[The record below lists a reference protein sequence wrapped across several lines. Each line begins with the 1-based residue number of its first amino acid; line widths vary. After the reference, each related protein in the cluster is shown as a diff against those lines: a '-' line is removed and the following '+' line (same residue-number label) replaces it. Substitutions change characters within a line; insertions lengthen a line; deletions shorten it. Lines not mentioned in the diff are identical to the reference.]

1 LSEFEDGGFEDTSKD
16 DAAVG
21 ESQAREG
28 LPPGF
33 RMRADA
39 HYVDQLTSRR
49 SEPSRENPRGGQRSK
64 PAGGWDEELGLGFP
78 VESREI
84 QRSIPLS
91 HLVEDLTTIQGAA
104 AMLAND
110 TSPLVRRV
118 SLDLINMHASR
129 AAWRLRAEAVLSG
142 AHRVERRG
150 RRLGALLTQVR
161 EALAPVCRLSGAGL
175 DVHATNWDAGV
186 NIDADVLEVGLIGAV
201 LATLG
206 LVRSDEWAAVRIHAV
221 EQDGELGTIDIAQEE
236 VRLPEGLGRRFF
248 DPAFLERPGG
258 WVACLGAATAKAAAK
273 LHGGDATVITH
284 ERRGSTIRLTL

>member
-1 LSEFEDGGFEDTSKD
+1 MAEFEDGGFEGTSKD
-16 DAAVG
+16 DAEAG
-21 ESQAREG
+21 ESQTREG

-39 HYVDQLTSRR
+39 HYVDLLTSRR
-49 SEPSRENPRGGQRSK
+49 SEPSRESQRS
-64 PAGGWDEELGLGFP
+64 
-78 VESREI
+78 V
-84 QRSIPLS
+84 PLS

-118 SLDLINMHASR
+118 SLDLINMHAAR

-142 AHRVERRG
+142 GHRVERRG

-161 EALAPVCRLSGAGL
+161 EGLAPACRLSGAGL
-175 DVHATNWDAGV
+175 DVHATDWDAVVSVDG
-186 NIDADVLEVGLIGAV
+186 DVLEVGLIGAV

-221 EQDGELGTIDIAQEE
+221 EQDGELQTIDIAQEE
-236 VRLPEGLGRRFF
+236 VRLPDGLGRRFF
-248 DPAFLERPGG
+248 DPAYLDRPGG
-258 WVACLGAATAKAAAK
+258 WAACLGAAAAKAAAK
-273 LHGGDATVITH
+273 LHGGDATLVTH
-284 ERRGSTIRLTL
+284 ERRGSTIRLTF